1 MNVWIQRHDFNSTD
15 LADTTV
21 DNALNQFET
30 TDWATEDRLAS
41 RKQDPGEEF
50 CSAGIGFVHPSGT
63 ILHLCPDGSGRMM
76 MHYHYTISRRILGV
90 FPKSTQET
98 VTIESVP
105 EHEAESM
112 IRLHYSNNSD
122 AILEAAKRIEQAEEP
137 KP

>member
-1 MNVWIQRHDFNSTD
+1 
-15 LADTTV
+15 
-21 DNALNQFET
+21 
-30 TDWATEDRLAS
+30 
-41 RKQDPGEEF
+41 
-50 CSAGIGFVHPSGT
+50 
-63 ILHLCPDGSGRMM
+63 
-76 MHYHYTISRRILGV
+76 MHYHYTISRRILGI